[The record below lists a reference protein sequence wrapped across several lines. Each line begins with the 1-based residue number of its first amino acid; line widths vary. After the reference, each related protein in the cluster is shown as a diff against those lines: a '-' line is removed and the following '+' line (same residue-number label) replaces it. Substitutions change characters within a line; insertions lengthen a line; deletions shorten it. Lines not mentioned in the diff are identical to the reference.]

1 MVIQKNQKIVK
12 KSLTLGSLHDTKWYD
27 FLFYSQVV
35 FSVFGR
41 EKMSESRKELMRL
54 LGDFSTIGIA
64 LAASVFIGIGIGYF
78 LDHKVFKGRTAPWF
92 TLIFLGFGIAAG
104 FKNLYMLTKRKDL

>member
-1 MVIQKNQKIVK
+1 MAAVIFCI
-12 KSLTLGSLHDTKWYD
+12 
-27 FLFYSQVV
+27 F
-35 FSVFGR
+35 R
-41 EKMSESRKELMRL
+41 EKKVSNSRKEIMKL

-64 LAASVFIGIGIGYF
+64 LAASIFIGVGIGYF
-78 LDHKVFKGRTAPWF
+78 LDHKVFKGKTAPWL

>member
-1 MVIQKNQKIVK
+1 MERFSILQSGSFFQ
-12 KSLTLGSLHDTKWYD
+12 SLGEK
-27 FLFYSQVV
+27 
-35 FSVFGR
+35 
-41 EKMSESRKELMRL
+41 KMSESRKEFMRL

-64 LAASVFIGIGIGYF
+64 LAASVFIGVGIGYF